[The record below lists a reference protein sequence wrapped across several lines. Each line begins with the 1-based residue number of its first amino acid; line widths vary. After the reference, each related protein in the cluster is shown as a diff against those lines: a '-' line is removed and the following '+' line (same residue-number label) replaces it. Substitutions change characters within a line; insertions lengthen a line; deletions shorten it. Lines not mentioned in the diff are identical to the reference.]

1 MKIRKEFTR
10 DVTSTDSMVSEED
23 SKILYN
29 KEIGYEIIHLIY
41 DEYLN
46 PNKIIFSKFGYLRVD
61 TETEDTDI
69 SIIIKTNVSE
79 YNPQI
84 GSVVVIENR
93 AKNENGN
100 NPVVMNLIAKDSTTD
115 KILNDIFAKAVRYE

>member
-1 MKIRKEFTR
+1 MKIRRDFKR

-46 PNKIIFSKFGYLRVD
+46 PNKILFSKYGYIRVD
-61 TETEDTDI
+61 TDTEDTDI
-69 SIIIKTNVSE
+69 SIIIKTNGSE

-84 GSVVVIENR
+84 GSVVIIEHR

-100 NPVVMNLIAKDSTTD
+100 NSVVMNLIAKDSNTD
-115 KILNDIFAKAVRYE
+115 KALNDIFAKVVRYE

>member
-1 MKIRKEFTR
+1 MKIRRDFKR

-23 SKILYN
+23 SKILHSQ
-29 KEIGYEIIHLIY
+29 EIGYEIIHLIY

-46 PNKIIFSKFGYLRVD
+46 PNKILFSKFGYLRVD
-61 TETEDTDI
+61 TDTEDTDI
-69 SIIIKTNVSE
+69 SIIIKTNGSE

-84 GSVVVIENR
+84 GSVVIIEHR

-100 NPVVMNLIAKDSTTD
+100 NSVVMNLIAKDSNTD
-115 KILNDIFAKAVRYE
+115 KALNDIFAKVVRYE

>member
-1 MKIRKEFTR
+1 MKIRRDFKR

-46 PNKIIFSKFGYLRVD
+46 PNKILFSKFGYLRVD
-61 TETEDTDI
+61 TDTEDTDI
-69 SIIIKTNVSE
+69 SIIVKTNGSE

-84 GSVVVIENR
+84 GSVVIIEHR

-100 NPVVMNLIAKDSTTD
+100 NSVVMNLIAKDSNTD
-115 KILNDIFAKAVRYE
+115 KALNDIFAKVVRYE

>member
-1 MKIRKEFTR
+1 MKIRRDFKR

-46 PNKIIFSKFGYLRVD
+46 PNKILFSKFGYLRVD
-61 TETEDTDI
+61 TDTEDTDI
-69 SIIIKTNVSE
+69 SIIIKTNGSE

-84 GSVVVIENR
+84 GSVVIIEHR

-100 NPVVMNLIAKDSTTD
+100 NSVVMNLIAKDSNTD
-115 KILNDIFAKAVRYE
+115 KALNDIFAKVVRYE

>member
-10 DVTSTDSMVSEED
+10 DMTSTDSMVSEED

-29 KEIGYEIIHLIY
+29 PEIGYEIIHLIY
-41 DEYLN
+41 DEYLT
-46 PNKIIFSKFGYLRVD
+46 PNKILFSKYGYLRVD
-61 TETEDTDI
+61 TDTEDTDI
-69 SIIIKTNVSE
+69 SIIIKTNGSE

-84 GSVVVIENR
+84 GSVVVIEHR

-100 NPVVMNLIAKDSTTD
+100 NSVVMNLIAKDSNTD
-115 KILNDIFAKAVRYE
+115 KALNNIFTRVVRYE

>member
-1 MKIRKEFTR
+1 MKIRRDFKR

-29 KEIGYEIIHLIY
+29 KEIGYGIIHLIY

-46 PNKIIFSKFGYLRVD
+46 PNKILFSKFGYLRVD
-61 TETEDTDI
+61 TDTEDTDI
-69 SIIIKTNVSE
+69 SIIVKTNGSE
-79 YNPQI
+79 DNPQI
-84 GSVVVIENR
+84 GSVVIIEHR

-100 NPVVMNLIAKDSTTD
+100 NSVVMNLIAKDSNTD
-115 KILNDIFAKAVRYE
+115 KALNDIFAKVVRYE

>member
-1 MKIRKEFTR
+1 MKIRKDFKR

-46 PNKIIFSKFGYLRVD
+46 PNKILFSKFGYLRVD
-61 TETEDTDI
+61 TDTEDTDI
-69 SIIIKTNVSE
+69 SIIVKTNGSE

-84 GSVVVIENR
+84 GSVVIIEHR

-100 NPVVMNLIAKDSTTD
+100 NSVVMNLIAKDSNTD
-115 KILNDIFAKAVRYE
+115 KALNDIFAKVVRYE

>member
-1 MKIRKEFTR
+1 MKIRRDFKR

-23 SKILYN
+23 SKILHN
-29 KEIGYEIIHLIY
+29 QGIGYEIIQLIY

-46 PNKIIFSKFGYLRVD
+46 PNKILFSKYGYLRVD
-61 TETEDTDI
+61 TDTDDTDI
-69 SIIIKTNVSE
+69 SIIIKTNGSE

-84 GSVVVIENR
+84 GSVVIIEHR

-100 NPVVMNLIAKDSTTD
+100 NSVVMNLIAKDSNTD
-115 KILNDIFAKAVRYE
+115 KALNDIFAKVVRYE